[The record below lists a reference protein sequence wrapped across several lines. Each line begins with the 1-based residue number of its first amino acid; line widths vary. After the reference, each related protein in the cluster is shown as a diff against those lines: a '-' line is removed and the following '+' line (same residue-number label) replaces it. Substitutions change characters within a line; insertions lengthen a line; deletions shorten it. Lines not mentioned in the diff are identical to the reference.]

1 MRPVT
6 DAALIE
12 ALERQPQMTAGPR
25 PVTDPAILEQ
35 LERSPTAMETA
46 ADVGESGIR
55 GFNRGLAGVVTA
67 PYRAIDWLGEKAT
80 GGGFLPN
87 AEDMPLYRQFL
98 QQPEPETRAG
108 RFSQSAGEALGGSAV
123 PAAGIMQ
130 QAGRLSLNA
139 PAVGNLA
146 DRFLRPVATAPT
158 AATAIDVA
166 ASTGA
171 GLAQESAREAG
182 ANPLAQTAASLA
194 GGIVPVVGVNA
205 AARQVPGIV
214 ESAAKRIGIH
224 ASADGA
230 EPPFTATP
238 GAQDRAAQM
247 IADQLSRSGRS
258 VDDLRGMLA
267 KANEA
272 RDFGPPSLAQN
283 ALAPVDLDEG
293 LQRLAGS
300 AARQH
305 PEAANIGQAFIS
317 ARQTGLTPPEGPHA
331 AAAMGLPTRPAFA
344 NPITGAQ
351 AQRSL
356 GSSFETP
363 KDQFVPMG
371 QMERVRDALKR
382 SLRIR
387 DEGHHG
393 HLDNAYRTEQ
403 AIVREGKLEANQLYG
418 EMRAASQGYDIR
430 PHIQPVIDKIAIQV
444 QSPDMGPTTA
454 KLLRRA
460 LTEFTTGTGANR
472 QLVSSLNAFDEA
484 KRAVDAIIETAAR
497 AGNNNVGRILR
508 GTPENPGLLRELLD
522 AVDGITHNNVGPVYR
537 SARGAFSSNT
547 ELREAIDLGRKA
559 FRENS
564 DVTADH
570 FASLSGTTEQKLF
583 RLGLLESFEQ
593 HMGRQKR
600 TADVTQ
606 AFDNPRVQDLL
617 STVVPRS
624 EDGSAAFATRPERL
638 GRFLDNEKRMIK
650 TRDVVRGGSTTAR
663 NLADDEAFETLS
675 TLVDQFRTI
684 PSAWSIGIR
693 AIEYAL
699 DKAFGMRAETA
710 KALAQMLFTAEPARR
725 AEVLARV
732 SSRMGPERMLRFNAA
747 LQEAQQA
754 TAGAITAQ
762 TPMLSAPAPQAQQQ

>member
-1 MRPVT
+1 MTPVT

-12 ALERQPQMTAGPR
+12 QLERSTAPPAARR
-25 PVTDPAILEQ
+25 PVTDPALLEQ
-35 LERSPTAMETA
+35 LDAPLSTAETA
-46 ADVGESGIR
+46 ADVGESTVR
-55 GFNRGLAGVVTA
+55 GFNRGVANLAMLPLRASAWLTGTQGRGFA
-67 PYRAIDWLGEKAT
+67 GAGEQLLSPYL
-80 GGGFLPN
+80 N
-87 AEDMPLYRQFL
+87 
-98 QQPEPETRAG
+98 QPEPETRAG
-108 RFSQSAGEALGGSAV
+108 RYAQSTGEALGGSIV
-123 PAAGIMQ
+123 PGGVIMRAASKVPLSG
-130 QAGRLSLNA
+130 QAL
-139 PAVGNLA
+139 PTLA
-146 DRFLRPVATAPT
+146 DRFLRPVATAPGT
-158 AATAIDVA
+158 ATAIDLA
-166 ASTGA
+166 ASTGS
-171 GLAQESAREAG
+171 GLAQEGAREAG
-182 ANPLAQTAASLA
+182 GGPLAQTAAGLA
-194 GGIVPVVGVNA
+194 GGVVPVVAATA
-205 AARQVPGIV
+205 AARQAGP
-214 ESAAKRIGIH
+214 AAMALRRKIGIH

-238 GAQDRAAQM
+238 RAQDRAVQM

-258 VDDLRGMLA
+258 VDDLRGILA
-267 KANEA
+267 EA
-272 RDFGPPSLAQN
+272 DQARNFGPPSLAQN

-305 PEAANIGQAFIS
+305 PEAANIGQTFIS
-317 ARQTGLTPPEGPHA
+317 ARQTGITPPEGARAQA
-331 AAAMGLPTRPAFA
+331 AAAMGLPTRAAFA
-344 NPITGAQ
+344 APITGAQ
-351 AQRSL
+351 AQRRL

-363 KDQFVPMG
+363 QDQFVPMG

-403 AIVREGKLEANQLYG
+403 AIVREGKLEANKLYG

-430 PHIQPVIDKIAIQV
+430 PHIQPVIDKVIVQI
-444 QSPDMGPTTA
+444 QSPDIGPTTA

-460 LTEFTTGTGANR
+460 LAEFTTGTGANR

-522 AVDGITHNNVGPVYR
+522 AVDGITHNNAGQSYR
-537 SARGAFSSNT
+537 AARGAFSSNS
-547 ELREAIDLGRKA
+547 ELREAIELGRKA

-570 FASLSGTTEQKLF
+570 FASLSGATEQKLF

-606 AFDNPRVQDLL
+606 AFENPRVQDLL

-638 GRFLDNEKRMIK
+638 GRFLESERRMIK

-675 TLVDQFRTI
+675 TLVDNFRTI
-684 PSAWSIGIR
+684 PSAWGIVIKS
-693 AIEYAL
+693 IEYAL

-710 KALAQMLFTAEPARR
+710 KALAQMLFTADPARR
-725 AEVLARV
+725 AEVLTRV
-732 SSRMGPERMLRFNAA
+732 SQRMGPERLLRFNAA

-762 TPMLSAPAPQAQQQ
+762 TPMLSAPASQPQQQ